1 MNKVILIGNL
11 TRDPELRS
19 TPNGVSVCT
28 FSIAV
33 NRRFANQAGERE
45 TDFLNITAWRQ
56 LGETCSKY
64 LAKGR
69 KVAVTGELRSRSY
82 EDKEGKKRYVVEV
95 VADDV
100 EFLTPREQGG
110 AQSGGFGG
118 GYQSGGGAAAASAPA
133 ASVDKNDGFGDD
145 FDEDLPF

>member
-19 TPNGVSVCT
+19 TPNGVPVCT

-33 NRRFANQAGERE
+33 NRRFANQSGERE
-45 TDFLNITAWRQ
+45 TDFFNITAWRQ

-69 KVAVTGELRSRSY
+69 KVAVTGELRSRTY
-82 EDKEGKKRYVVEV
+82 EAKDGQKRYVVEV

-110 AQSGGFGG
+110 ASSG
-118 GYQSGGGAAAASAPA
+118 GYQGQAQADQAAPHDAS
-133 ASVDKNDGFGDD
+133 DGFADD
-145 FDEDLPF
+145 ALDEDLPF